1 MTDTPSKAP
10 ILPPHIDETVRA
22 IARLHAEHHR
32 GATPTER
39 TADRLTGV
47 VGQPRFIGVL
57 TVIAVAWI
65 GFNLAAPILHWK
77 AFDAPPFNG
86 LATLASVLGVYM
98 TVLILSTQRRE
109 GALAQ
114 LREQLTLEL
123 AILGDQKSAKTI
135 QLLEELRRDSPNLPN
150 RHDPEAHAMSTPA
163 DPTSVFEAIKETH
176 AEAEV
181 ISNLPSA
188 SDLPLEED
196 F

>member
-1 MTDTPSKAP
+1 MTDPHKTP

-32 GATPTER
+32 GASPLER

-47 VGQPRFIGVL
+47 VGQPRFIGAL
-57 TVIAVAWI
+57 TMVAGGWMA
-65 GFNLAAPILHWK
+65 FNLLAPRLHWR

-86 LATLASVLGVYM
+86 LATAASLLGVYV

-109 GALAQ
+109 AALAQ

-135 QLLEELRRDSPNLPN
+135 QLLEELRRDSPHLPN
-150 RHDPEAHAMSTPA
+150 RLDPEAQALSTPA

-176 AEAEV
+176 AEAEA
-181 ISNLPSA
+181 LA
-188 SDLPLEED
+188 GGALED
-196 F
+196 AAHA

>member
-1 MTDTPSKAP
+1 MTDTPSKPP

-22 IARLHAEHHR
+22 IARLHGDHHR
-32 GATPTER
+32 GATPLER

-47 VGQPRFIGVL
+47 VGQPRFLGAL
-57 TVIAVAWI
+57 TIIAGAWI
-65 GFNLAAPILHWK
+65 AFNLAAPLLNWK
-77 AFDAPPFNG
+77 AFDPPPFNG
-86 LATLASVLGVYM
+86 LATLASVLGVYV

-135 QLLEELRRDSPNLPN
+135 QLLEEIRRDNPLLPN
-150 RHDPEAHAMSTPA
+150 RHDAEAHAMSTPA

-176 AEAEV
+176 AEAV
-181 ISNLPSA
+181 SSLPPNEA
-188 SDLPLEED
+188 SDLGN
-196 F
+196 